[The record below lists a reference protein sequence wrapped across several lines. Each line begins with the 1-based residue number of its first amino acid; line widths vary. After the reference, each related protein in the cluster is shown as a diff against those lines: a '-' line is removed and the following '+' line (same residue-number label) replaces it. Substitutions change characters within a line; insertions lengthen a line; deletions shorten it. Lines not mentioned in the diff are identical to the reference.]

1 MKSKYA
7 FLIALLFFYKPMIG
21 ISQTICQPV
30 TDDLKK
36 VLALAFT
43 SELNKKDS
51 IILRRNF
58 NSICIE
64 EAFDRNKIKLWSE
77 RKLFDSLYQDF
88 YSIQEVQIT
97 NGFARVTYLQRSN
110 NFIFV
115 FLFFKKEDGNWQ
127 ISNERFK
134 RQARIKGDD
143 YLLYS
148 IRKALKNK

>member
-1 MKSKYA
+1 MKSKYV

-77 RKLFDSLYQDF
+77 RKLFNSLYQDF
-88 YSIQEVQIT
+88 YSIEEVQIT